1 MVVLQPRL
9 VPCPFLI
16 PCPLPRRHCW
26 MMKARIRPPLLPN
39 HPRSPA
45 GGQVKMNIMSE
56 ELAGATR
63 DKTISNKPSE
73 E

>member
-1 MVVLQPRL
+1 
-9 VPCPFLI
+9 
-16 PCPLPRRHCW
+16 